1 MTVSLTKSCRGLCS
15 QLEGSCMG
23 LCSGDFASN
32 QKVYDGSKMQY
43 MSDPSLSIKWKDIP
57 DFEVGSQVSTRKIFS
72 LKLDKAKR
80 EGLAPPRPNRLEI
93 LDYNHRKF
101 NAMVTGST
109 WVKVDEIE
117 GYSAI
122 QPEMF
127 EILLSEIE
135 KRESDA
141 LEALKKTNC
150 AIAVMEKFGH
160 ESDEFKAEVSGLVES
175 APGSI
180 LSNINLSTSVNVPAA
195 MRGMERQVS
204 RELKQA
210 VYDLSMVNAAL
221 GGEPVKRDIRLD
233 ANSELQTES
242 LSVRFKDLTPNRQTQ
257 RQADLR
263 ANEINPVQ
271 SKLKVM

>member
-1 MTVSLTKSCRGLCS
+1 
-15 QLEGSCMG
+15 
-23 LCSGDFASN
+23 
-32 QKVYDGSKMQY
+32 
-43 MSDPSLSIKWKDIP
+43 
-57 DFEVGSQVSTRKIFS
+57 
-72 LKLDKAKR
+72 
-80 EGLAPPRPNRLEI
+80 
-93 LDYNHRKF
+93 
-101 NAMVTGST
+101 
-109 WVKVDEIE
+109 
-117 GYSAI
+117 
-122 QPEMF
+122 
-127 EILLSEIE
+127 
-135 KRESDA
+135 
-141 LEALKKTNC
+141 
-150 AIAVMEKFGH
+150 MEKFGH

-180 LSNINLSTSVNVPAA
+180 LSEINLSTSVNVPAA
-195 MRGMERQVS
+195 MRGMERLVS